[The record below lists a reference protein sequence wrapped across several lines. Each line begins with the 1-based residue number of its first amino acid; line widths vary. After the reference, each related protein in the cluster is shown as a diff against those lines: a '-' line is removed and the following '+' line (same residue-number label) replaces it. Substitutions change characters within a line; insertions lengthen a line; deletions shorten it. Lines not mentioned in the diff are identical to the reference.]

1 MACKARMETLI
12 GIIICLDADE
22 KDCYEICG
30 AHRLSVHALGLL
42 MSCSPQEPVS
52 EQTLKGCPAI
62 LPDYTGVTI
71 PSNIAPLRFALEEE
85 AEKAVAVISG
95 RKDKLI
101 VDAEDG
107 SFLIPEKKWHE
118 LLESS
123 VGDSLQVKVYVRKDG
138 RWCMYE
144 PFSGISLRTNWM
156 LFWYI
161 A

>member
-1 MACKARMETLI
+1 MKYVGRT
-12 GIIICLDADE
+12 GCLSM
-22 KDCYEICG
+22 
-30 AHRLSVHALGLL
+30 LLGLL

-107 SFLIPEKKWHE
+107 SFQYLY
-118 LLESS
+118 
-123 VGDSLQVKVYVRKDG
+123 LQPIITQY
-138 RWCMYE
+138 
-144 PFSGISLRTNWM
+144 FATNKSEIWS
-156 LFWYI
+156 
-161 A
+161 